1 MLLLASLLL
10 VDLLN
15 GYVCWKAPKRIGDQ
29 AKLSYSDRYEPRN
42 FSPSDWTSKVI
53 ARFQQSHLTDWH

>member
-29 AKLSYSDRYEPRN
+29 AKLSYSDRYEPRD

-53 ARFQQSHLTDWH
+53 ARFQ